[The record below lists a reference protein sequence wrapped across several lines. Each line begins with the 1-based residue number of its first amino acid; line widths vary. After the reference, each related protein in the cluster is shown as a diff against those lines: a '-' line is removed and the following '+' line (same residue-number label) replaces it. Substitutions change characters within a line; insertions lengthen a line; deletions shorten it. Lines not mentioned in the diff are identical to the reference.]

1 MLAVNLKLISFVC
14 NWSGLDSGG
23 FERTGQPQL
32 KGWLQVGTKVETKT
46 FLMKD
51 ERKMPRAK
59 HERLLGF
66 QRFVS
71 IIRLEKVEFVI
82 SSPLIQFLAPLNN
95 LSRSS
100 KHFAKPLNVYFYSSQ
115 RIVFM
120 FSCNVTT
127 PSINHVVHSKALLSV
142 KLTSFKHSAP
152 KSINLFECSFRYN
165 SFPSLQ
171 KRNPRFPYFAFPLP
185 QHIQSLTAD

>member
-1 MLAVNLKLISFVC
+1 MVC
-14 NWSGLDSGG
+14 EHRPAATEGLTSSTSSD
-23 FERTGQPQL
+23 F
-32 KGWLQVGTKVETKT
+32 ETKT

-82 SSPLIQFLAPLNN
+82 SSPLIQFFSPLNN

-100 KHFAKPLNVYFYSSQ
+100 KHFAKPLNVHFHSSR
-115 RIVFM
+115 RIVLCLVAM
-120 FSCNVTT
+120 
-127 PSINHVVHSKALLSV
+127 
-142 KLTSFKHSAP
+142 
-152 KSINLFECSFRYN
+152 
-165 SFPSLQ
+165 
-171 KRNPRFPYFAFPLP
+171 
-185 QHIQSLTAD
+185 